1 LPRRNQQTPSG
12 LDESPVSA
20 ASGVKRLRGA
30 ERRREIAQATLRL
43 IAELGLP
50 GVSMARIAAEIG
62 VTDAAL
68 YKHYATKEDI
78 LIAAYDIL
86 AERVFTWIGA
96 GVGSYP
102 LGRLQEMGRCHAAL
116 FSEDLQGF
124 NIPMSQ
130 FNVWIPQDRLRAHVN
145 ESHRDIIRALVQLI
159 EEGKVDGSLRPDGD
173 SEVIV
178 SELYAWIWWDDL
190 SHLRG
195 IDRASIAKGSAE
207 MFSRILS
214 DIRSVR

>member
-1 LPRRNQQTPSG
+1 LPLKNQQTPSE
-12 LDESPVSA
+12 LDQPPAATA
-20 ASGVKRLRGA
+20 ASVKRLRGA
-30 ERRREIAQATLRL
+30 ERRQEIAEATLRL

-50 GVSMARIAAEIG
+50 GVSMSRIAAEIG

-68 YKHYATKEDI
+68 YKHYAAKEDI

-86 AERVFTWIGA
+86 AERVFAWINA
-96 GVGSYP
+96 GVGSSS
-102 LGRLQEMGRCHAAL
+102 LDRLEEMGRCHAAL
-116 FSEDLQGF
+116 FSEDLEGF

-159 EEGKVDGSLRPDGD
+159 EEGKADGSMRPDGD
-173 SEVIV
+173 AEVIV

-195 IDRASIAKGSAE
+195 IDRASIAKGSRE
-207 MFSRILS
+207 MFSRILA
-214 DIRSVR
+214 DIRSLR